1 MRAIRW
7 KHAWEEDDEDYYME
21 LSSLDCLQHPG
32 IMDLQRH
39 TDEFSLWHIVDC
51 SVGQIYL
58 KWIHCQPAYSR
69 MFSLVPFDLS
79 VLGASPSQLVS
90 IISVLLL
97 RNPQIPKRIK
107 VTHRW
112 QSLYIWPRA
121 RTVLGALFLFFFY
134 SGVCTAFPTKVN
146 ICMDMHGFPGRIQ
159 KVAFTPF

>member
-58 KWIHCQPAYSR
+58 K
-69 MFSLVPFDLS
+69 
-79 VLGASPSQLVS
+79 
-90 IISVLLL
+90 
-97 RNPQIPKRIK
+97 
-107 VTHRW
+107 
-112 QSLYIWPRA
+112 
-121 RTVLGALFLFFFY
+121 
-134 SGVCTAFPTKVN
+134 
-146 ICMDMHGFPGRIQ
+146 
-159 KVAFTPF
+159 